1 MKMRR
6 LISAIIALLLVVN
19 LSVTAF
25 AAEWYLED
33 GDITV
38 SAGDSGQTVSQGSS
52 TDVADNAPVIKQRD
66 SSKTTD
72 STITIST
79 SDNATAN
86 VTIQDINISSTG
98 DAIDVGSSSANITLE
113 GDNKIFSESGSALH
127 VSDGD
132 VTITGSGS
140 LKAEIGDNEDNE
152 NDNAKIGSHE
162 DEDMSGKIHITGSA
176 TVTTEDDGEDDFYGD
191 GAGIG
196 SGYNGNMSGSI
207 TIDENAKVNAFSQ
220 EDGAGIGSGEGGNMS
235 GSITISGNAQVT
247 AGSGWDGAGIG
258 TGKSDDDPPKSE
270 MSGTITIGGNAK
282 VTAWSGIDGAG
293 IGSGEDGDV
302 SGTIIIGGNAKV
314 TAWSEDDGAGIGS
327 GRDGDVSGTIT
338 IGGSAQVTAGS
349 DDDGAG
355 IGAGTY
361 GSITSTGRIILRDS
375 AKVTAI
381 GEDEGTGI
389 GAGDDGHMAGLIII
403 QDNAQVTVIA
413 GDRSAAIGSEGKDD
427 MRGTILIL
435 GNARITTGRLWDD
448 DIHFNYETKKI
459 EYTLDE
465 NAIGRI
471 GDGQDAYHES
481 SNGHYVIGP
490 DVTIN
495 GLNGSDIE
503 KLKDYI
509 NMRLSGEN
517 HDGDPENLTAL
528 DIRSENGKFTVTAS
542 GEGTVEK
549 ILYGG
554 SETVPAAPGTY
565 PVTCVLRLGDETIE
579 FQIGT
584 LVVPEGKSDDADT
597 LQSPLYRVTDK
608 DGKDIAYTA
617 EQKDGVL
624 TVTVD
629 ADFAVLTGKL
639 SGIGTLKAQGVEKI
653 VFVTKDATSA
663 FRLADLLEKGA
674 AGETYKLTHDGK
686 TAAFTAGGRQ
696 TDISDILV
704 KA

>member
-1 MKMRR
+1 MKMKR
-6 LISAIIALLLVVN
+6 LISVIIALLLVMN

-38 SAGDSGQTVSQGSS
+38 SAGDNGQTVSQGSN
-52 TDVADNAPVIKQRD
+52 TDVADDAPVIKQRD
-66 SSKTTD
+66 SAAATG
-72 STITIST
+72 STITMKT
-79 SDNATAN
+79 SGDATAN
-86 VTIQDINISSTG
+86 VTIKDINISSTG

-113 GDNKIFSESGSALH
+113 GDNKIFSETGSALH

-140 LKAEIGDNEDNE
+140 LEAEIGDNEN
-152 NDNAKIGSHE
+152 NNAKIGSHE

-176 TVTTEDDGEDDFYGD
+176 TVTTEDDGEDDLRGD

-196 SGYNGNMSGSI
+196 SGEDGNMSGSI
-207 TIDENAKVNAFSQ
+207 TIDGNTKVNAFSQ
-220 EDGAGIGSGEGGNMS
+220 ENGAGIGSGEGSNMS

-258 TGKSDDDPPKSE
+258 SGEDGN
-270 MSGTITIGGNAK
+270 MSGSITIGGNAK
-282 VTAWSGIDGAG
+282 VTAWSEDNGAG
-293 IGSGEDGDV
+293 IGSGED
-302 SGTIIIGGNAKV
+302 
-314 TAWSEDDGAGIGS
+314 
-327 GRDGDVSGTIT
+327 RDVSGTIT
-338 IGGSAQVTAGS
+338 IGSSAQVTAGS
-349 DDDGAG
+349 DNGGAG
-355 IGAGTY
+355 IGAGDD

-389 GAGDDGHMAGLIII
+389 GAGEDEPMAGLIII
-403 QDNAQVTVIA
+403 QDNAQVTAIA
-413 GDRSAAIGSEGKDD
+413 GDSAAAIGSDDEDD

-435 GNARITTGRLWDD
+435 GNARITTGMLLDD
-448 DIHFNYETKKI
+448 EVAFNYETKKI
-459 EYTLDE
+459 EYKLDE

-481 SNGHYVIGP
+481 SYGHYVIGP

-495 GLNGSDIE
+495 GWNGSDIE
-503 KLKDYI
+503 ELKNYI

-517 HDGDPENLTAL
+517 YDGDPENLTVL
-528 DIRSENGKFTVTAS
+528 NIHSGNGKFTVTAD

-554 SETVPAAPGTY
+554 SETVPTTPGTY
-565 PVTCVLRLGDETIE
+565 PVTCVLRLGGETIE

-584 LVVPEGKSDDADT
+584 LVVPEAKSDDAYP

-608 DGKDIAYTA
+608 DGKDVAYTA

-624 TVTVD
+624 TVTAD

-653 VFVTKDATSA
+653 VFVTRGAASA
-663 FRLADLLEKGA
+663 FPLSDLLSKGES
-674 AGETYKLTHDGK
+674 GEAYRLTHDAKAVTFTLGES
-686 TAAFTAGGRQ
+686 TADVSA
-696 TDISDILV
+696 ILT
-704 KA
+704 KP

>member
-52 TDVADNAPVIKQRD
+52 TGVADNAPVIKQRD

-113 GDNKIFSESGSALH
+113 GDNKIYSESGSALH

-140 LKAEIGDNEDNE
+140 LKAEIGDYEDNY

-176 TVTTEDDGEDDFYGD
+176 TVTTEDDREDDFYGD

-235 GSITISGNAQVT
+235 DSGSITISGNAQVT

-258 TGKSDDDPPKSE
+258 TGKSDDDPQKSE

-282 VTAWSGIDGAG
+282 VTAWSETGGAG
-293 IGSGEDGDV
+293 IGSGEDG
-302 SGTIIIGGNAKV
+302 S
-314 TAWSEDDGAGIGS
+314 
-327 GRDGDVSGTIT
+327 VSGTIT

-355 IGAGTY
+355 IGAGDD

-375 AKVTAI
+375 AKVKAI

-389 GAGDDGHMAGLIII
+389 GASDGEHMAGLIII
-403 QDNAQVTVIA
+403 QDNAQVTAIA
-413 GDRSAAIGSEGKDD
+413 GDSAAAIGSDDEDD

-435 GNARITTGRLWDD
+435 GDARITTGMLLNDKVA
-448 DIHFNYETKKI
+448 FNYETKEI

-481 SNGHYVIGP
+481 SYGHYVIGP

-597 LQSPLYRVTDK
+597 PQSPLYRVTDK

-663 FRLADLLEKGA
+663 FLLADLLEKGA

-686 TAAFTAGGRQ
+686 TAAFTAGGQQ